1 MLNFQKGYT
10 GNLRLH
16 VLYVPDLDDWAHKC
30 LWLPVISNK
39 AEKLETVGELST
51 RLMFNEGH
59 QVLSLHNGLHFSH
72 NRSFPSCDWAFSVS
86 KRKISILDQSGIKW

>member
-59 QVLSLHNGLHFSH
+59 QVLSLHNGLHLVTTEVFHHVIGHSQFRKGRF
-72 NRSFPSCDWAFSVS
+72 RS
-86 KRKISILDQSGIKW
+86 